1 MVFNHPKVSNQ
12 HFLLWPEKREGNVVA
27 ILTDI
32 SRNGTFV
39 NDEISTMAPGPR
51 FVFRYPVIRTAKGFF
66 NRYQM
71 IRESEV
77 GHSLCVDQST
87 AKQYAVKVFGKPIDD
102 SQETQSQNEIMRQEI
117 SILMRVNHPNL
128 QSLHDFFHE
137 VTFPTLCWS

>member
-39 NDEISTMAPGPR
+39 NDTILGRNRHRELKDGDEISTMAPRPR
-51 FVFRYPVIRTAKGFF
+51 FVFHCPVIRTAEGFF

-77 GHSLCVDQST
+77 GHSLCVDQSI
-87 AKQYAVKVFGKPIDD
+87 AKQYAVKDFWKPIDD
-102 SQETQSQNEIMRQEI
+102 SQET
-117 SILMRVNHPNL
+117 
-128 QSLHDFFHE
+128 
-137 VTFPTLCWS
+137 